1 MKIFNILF
9 TPVFLFWFCLPV
21 IADDDDTDLMKI
33 TVTGTRTEKNVDD
46 IPASITV
53 IDLEDSRQLGTS
65 EFKDLIKYEPGIY
78 VYDPRIINYSNNM
91 TRGYSRGSASSGNV
105 NIRGMNKNRVLMQQ
119 DGINLPAGFYM
130 LGFDYS
136 NGNAI
141 NYCSLSQVDVL
152 KGSASV
158 LYGSDA
164 LGGVVSF
171 KSIAAEDLLE
181 DGQSFKIE
189 APFYFNGSNQGTTSS
204 IRLAGISE
212 EIGLSL
218 LTNLCIN
225 HSKEVKPSGAD
236 DKYIN
241 DADFKSDSIF
251 LNVTKKIDD
260 ENKVSFYVDKLKK
273 DSEIDSAEG
282 NIQSSS
288 YLSQRSE
295 VTTNKDRYLVSW
307 DYKSLND
314 DSFFESAKAK
324 VYYQNLHTSDIWLEV
339 KFEDIILPRVSDYH
353 LYDEAHGFQIQFGS
367 DIKNHLLTYGIDYS
381 STKNEYFQDKYEI
394 VLGLKDRSFDANT
407 GTYPIKRSPDSET
420 IKLGLFLQDEISL
433 GEYDITAGI
442 RFDNYKLNA
451 YPDAKY
457 TNYCEG
463 IGTTCQAENLYIS
476 NISPK
481 IGVMR
486 ELNKDLKIWGKYSR
500 GFKAPTWWEL
510 QSNHSNLTVDTP
522 YRSIPNPDIKPENS
536 DGFEIGIK
544 GNYQKYNFDLIGFYN
559 IYSDL
564 LVRNKND
571 ETLEVDGKPTLVA
584 TYQYANQDKARIWGV
599 EMINKYKFT
608 PNKKGFTFKSGA
620 AFTHGQDLSENK
632 PLNTID
638 PFKVIAGLEY
648 ASQNDKFFGEIIGTY
663 VGTPRRER
671 IPNSVGQFNFLPK
684 PYFNFDFLTKYKYS
698 NSIDFS
704 FGLYNIFNN
713 TYYILNNVG
722 ERILDEGIEQFAEPG
737 RHFRVGFKF
746 IF

>member
-1 MKIFNILF
+1 MKFFNILF
-9 TPVFLFWFCLPV
+9 TPAFLLCLCSQV
-21 IADDDDTDLMKI
+21 IADDDTDKIII

-53 IDLEDSRQLGTS
+53 IDLDDSRQVGTS
-65 EFKDLIKYEPGIY
+65 ELKDLIKYEPGIY
-78 VYDPRIINYSNNM
+78 VYDPRVINYRSSRGG
-91 TRGYSRGSASSGNV
+91 TRGTASSGNV

-130 LGFDYS
+130 LGYDYS

-171 KSIAAEDLLE
+171 KSIAAEDILE

-189 APFYFNGSNQGTTSS
+189 TPSYFNSSNQGIRSS
-204 IRLAGISE
+204 IRFAGISD

-218 LTNLCIN
+218 ITNLCKN
-225 HSKEVKPSGAD
+225 NSKEVKPNGAE
-236 DKYIN
+236 DKYVN

-251 LNVTKKIDD
+251 LNIKKKIDE
-260 ENKVSFYVDKLKK
+260 ENKLSFLIDKLKK
-273 DSEIDSAEG
+273 DSKINRAEG
-282 NIQSSS
+282 NLSA
-288 YLSQRSE
+288 YLSQRSL
-295 VTTNKDRYLVSW
+295 VNTKKDRYLAFW
-307 DYKSLND
+307 DHKPIND
-314 DSFFESAKAK
+314 YSIFNSIKAK
-324 VYYQNLHTSDIWLEV
+324 VYYQNLHTSDLWLEE

-353 LYDEAHGFQIQFGS
+353 LYDEEHGFQLQFGS
-367 DIKNHLLTYGIDYS
+367 DIRNHLLTYGIDYS

-394 VLGLKDRSFDANT
+394 VKGLEDRGFDPNT

-420 IKLGLFLQDEISL
+420 IKFALFLQDEISF

-451 YPDAKY
+451 YRDATY
-457 TNYCEG
+457 INYCEG
-463 IGTTCQAENLYIS
+463 IGTNCQVENLNIS
-476 NISPK
+476 NVSPK

-486 ELNKDLKIWGKYSR
+486 ALNKDLKIWGKYSR
-500 GFKAPTWWEL
+500 GFKAPTWWQL
-510 QSNHSNLTVDTP
+510 QANHSNLTLETDP
-522 YRSIPNPDIKPENS
+522 YRSIPNPDLKPESS
-536 DGFEIGIK
+536 DEFEIGIQGK
-544 GNYQKYNFDLIGFYN
+544 YQKYNFELIGFYN
-559 IYSDL
+559 QYSNLIGTKSYEEILKVEGKDKKITTNQNI
-564 LVRNKND
+564 NK
-571 ETLEVDGKPTLVA
+571 
-584 TYQYANQDKARIWGV
+584 DKAIIWGV
-599 EMINKYKFT
+599 EIINKYKFT

-620 AFTHGQDLSENK
+620 AFTHGQDLSGNK

-638 PFKVIAGLEY
+638 PFKVVSGLEY
-648 ASQNDKFFGEIIGTY
+648 TSQDNKFIGEIIGTY

-671 IPNSVGQFNFLPK
+671 VQIDNSDGQFYFLPK

-704 FGLYNIFNN
+704 FGLYNIFNS

-722 ERILDEGIEQFAEPG
+722 ANQRNEGVEQFAEPG